1 MGITRSQKQWQTIIE
16 DQQTSGLTIIE
27 DQQTSGLTII
37 DYCRQQQLSPSS
49 FYAVKK
55 KLGLTSGNFV
65 RAKITQQVELIEAQE
80 TITLTIGKA
89 NVSLPSTTSAT
100 YLSQLLRALVL

>member
-1 MGITRSQKQWQTIIE
+1 MRITRSQEQWQTIIDE
-16 DQQTSGLTIIE
+16 
-27 DQQTSGLTII
+27 QQTSGLTII
-37 DYCRQQQLSPSS
+37 DYCRQQQLSTSS

-65 RAKITQQVELIEAQE
+65 RTKITQQVELTEEQAA
-80 TITLTIGKA
+80 ITLTLGNA
-89 NVSLPSTTSAT
+89 NVSLPSTTSFT

>member
-1 MGITRSQKQWQTIIE
+1 MRITRSQEQWQTLI
-16 DQQTSGLTIIE
+16 D

-37 DYCRQQQLSPSS
+37 DYYQQQQQLSTSS
-49 FYAVKK
+49 FYAIKK
-55 KLGLTSGNFV
+55 KLSLSSGNFV
-65 RAKITQQVELIEAQE
+65 RAKITQQVEILEAQGS
-80 TITLTIGKA
+80 ITLTIGKA